1 MSYKAQLSKSNLQA
15 FADNGLSQK
24 EVATRLG
31 CSPQTV
37 GRAARLHR
45 VWFHRRVPSDALP
58 TQRLEALDRSIEKRF
73 ERECVKQLSA
83 VLEAFV
89 SDLNEGRA

>member
-24 EVATRLG
+24 EVATRIG

-45 VWFHRRVPSDALP
+45 VWFHRRVPPDVLSVHRLAALN
-58 TQRLEALDRSIEKRF
+58 RSIDERF
-73 ERECVKQLSA
+73 EGECARQLSA